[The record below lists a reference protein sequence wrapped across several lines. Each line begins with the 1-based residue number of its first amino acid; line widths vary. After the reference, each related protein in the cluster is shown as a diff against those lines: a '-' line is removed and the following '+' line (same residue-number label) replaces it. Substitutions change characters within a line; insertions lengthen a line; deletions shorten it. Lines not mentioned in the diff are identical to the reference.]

1 MLSMSMYWFALTLFA
16 KCRHIHR
23 ERSEFKPNIII
34 LNTEI
39 AFNTLTQKSQN
50 NLEKKKPSYGLLEA
64 ARVTAKTR
72 KSILNSI
79 IF

>member
-1 MLSMSMYWFALTLFA
+1 MFALTLFA

-39 AFNTLTQKSQN
+39 VFNILTQKSQN
-50 NLEKKKPSYGLLEA
+50 NLEKKKKPSYGLLEA